1 MIEKTILDKFISSI
15 VETITY
21 WLEFVIS
28 GWEWS
33 KSSNNNDVKHTL
45 IE

>member
-1 MIEKTILDKFISSI
+1 MIEKTILDKFITSI

-21 WLEFVIS
+21 WLELAIS

-33 KSSNNNDVKHTL
+33 TS
-45 IE
+45 